1 MAAKSHKAPGKSHR
15 KGLTFLQVAEMFGT
29 EESAITWLEQERWPT
44 GPHCPKCGSLNVQ
57 AGIKH
62 KTMTHR
68 CRDCMTGKS
77 KTMFSL
83 KTGTAMEGSKL
94 PYRVWAIAIYLF
106 MTNIKGVSSMRLH
119 RELGI
124 GQKAAWF
131 MLHRLRKSFEAETGP
146 FAGPVEADETYIGGK
161 RKNMSN
167 RKRKELRGTGHGAV
181 GKAAVVGVKDRTT
194 GQVTARHIESTDAL
208 DVAGFVGEKTK
219 LGAKVYTDE
228 ASVYNILGPW
238 YDHETVKHSV
248 SEYVRGQAHT
258 NGIESFWSMLKR
270 GYNGTYHKMSEKH
283 LERYV
288 SEFAGRHNVREQDTI
303 EQMASVV
310 TGMVGKRVRYRD
322 LIADNGR
329 ESGARA

>member
-1 MAAKSHKAPGKSHR
+1 
-15 KGLTFLQVAEMFGT
+15 MFGT
-29 EESAITWLEQERWPT
+29 EEAATAWLAEQRWPN

-62 KTMTHR
+62 KTMTRR
-68 CRDCMTGKS
+68 CRDCMTGQS

-83 KTGTAMEGSKL
+83 ETGTIKEGSKL

-131 MLHRLRKSFEAETGP
+131 LMHCLRKSFEAETGP
-146 FAGPVEADETYIGGK
+146 FSGPVEADETYVGGK
-161 RKNMSN
+161 RRNMSN
-167 RKRKELRGTGHGAV
+167 AKRRELKDAGRGAV
-181 GKAAVVGVKDRTT
+181 GKAAVVGVKDRETNE
-194 GQVTARHIESTDAL
+194 GRVRHVESTDTF
-208 DVAGFVGEKTK
+208 DVSGFVGETTK
-219 LGAKVYTDE
+219 LGATVYTDE
-228 ASVYNILGPW
+228 ASVYSILGPW

-258 NGIESFWSMLKR
+258 NGIESLWSMLKR
-270 GYNGTYHKMSEKH
+270 GYNGVYHKMSEKH
-283 LERYV
+283 LKRYI
-288 SEFAGRHNVREQDTI
+288 SECAGRHNVREQDTI
-303 EQMASVV
+303 EQIAGVAS
-310 TGMVGKRVRYRD
+310 GMVGKRVRYRE